1 MNVLDLRRHPV
12 APIRAHGVLWSVDLR
27 PPDAPVCPD
36 DLPDRPSL
44 AAAVA
49 HCLECLDVTLPET
62 VPADPRVQVP
72 VPRSVPRPLPPDP
85 VPGLRQL
92 AARHAGRPLS
102 IRFTRVGSTV
112 HRHDDGLRL
121 LAEDDDLRDP

>member
-1 MNVLDLRRHPV
+1 MCL
-12 APIRAHGVLWSVDLR
+12 
-27 PPDAPVCPD
+27 D

-72 VPRSVPRPLPPDP
+72 VRPVGAPPA
-85 VPGLRQL
+85 
-92 AARHAGRPLS
+92 AARPGAGAAAVGRPA
-102 IRFTRVGSTV
+102 RRAPAEHPVHPVGSTV
-112 HRHDDGLRL
+112 HRHDDDGLRL
-121 LAEDDDLRDP
+121 RAEDDDLRDP